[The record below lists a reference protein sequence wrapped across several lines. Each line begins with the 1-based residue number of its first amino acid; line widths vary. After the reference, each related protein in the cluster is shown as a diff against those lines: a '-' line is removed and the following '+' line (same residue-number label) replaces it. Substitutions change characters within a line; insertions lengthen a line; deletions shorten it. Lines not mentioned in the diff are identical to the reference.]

1 MAHFYFHMRDG
12 ERFINDEEGQELLS
26 LDHALEQA
34 LLSTRELV
42 ADAIKS
48 GRDPGFDALVV
59 ADERGREL
67 TSVRAGEVLPHR
79 LR

>member
-1 MAHFYFHMRDG
+1 MQEVRMARFYFHMRDG
-12 ERFINDEEGQELLS
+12 KRFINDVEGQELHS
-26 LDHALEQA
+26 LDHAREQA

-42 ADAIKS
+42 ADAIKG

-67 TSVRAGEVLPHR
+67 RA
-79 LR
+79 